1 MKRTR
6 HRIIKM
12 AKFIFKM
19 ESILSVKTKLEDQAK
34 AEYGIET
41 MRLREEEH
49 KLMLLENRKSGFE
62 QQLFEAV
69 SDRLVI
75 LSIKRLEDSVENLK
89 YNIKLQI
96 IVIRKQ
102 EERVAQARA
111 KLDNAMKE
119 RKIYEKLKEKAFEE
133 FKAEV
138 NAQEQKEIDQL
149 VSFRF
154 RSAGESED

>member
-1 MKRTR
+1 
-6 HRIIKM
+6 M

-49 KLMLLENRKSGFE
+49 KLTLLENRKSGFE

-96 IVIRKQ
+96 TAIRKQ

>member
-1 MKRTR
+1 
-6 HRIIKM
+6 M

-41 MRLREEEH
+41 MKLREEEH
-49 KLMLLENRKSGFE
+49 KLTLLENRKSGFE

-102 EERVAQARA
+102 EERVALARA

>member
-1 MKRTR
+1 
-6 HRIIKM
+6 
-12 AKFIFKM
+12 M

-49 KLMLLENRKSGFE
+49 KLTLLENRKRGFE

>member
-1 MKRTR
+1 
-6 HRIIKM
+6 M

-41 MRLREEEH
+41 MKLREEEH

-133 FKAEV
+133 FKAEI

>member
-1 MKRTR
+1 
-6 HRIIKM
+6 M

-41 MRLREEEH
+41 MKLREEEH

-119 RKIYEKLKEKAFEE
+119 RKIYEKLKEKAFEQ
-133 FKAEV
+133 FKAEL

>member
-1 MKRTR
+1 
-6 HRIIKM
+6 M

-154 RSAGESED
+154 RSAGERED

>member
-1 MKRTR
+1 
-6 HRIIKM
+6 M

-75 LSIKRLEDSVENLK
+75 LSIK
-89 YNIKLQI
+89 
-96 IVIRKQ
+96 
-102 EERVAQARA
+102 
-111 KLDNAMKE
+111 
-119 RKIYEKLKEKAFEE
+119 
-133 FKAEV
+133 
-138 NAQEQKEIDQL
+138 
-149 VSFRF
+149 
-154 RSAGESED
+154 

>member
-1 MKRTR
+1 
-6 HRIIKM
+6 M

-41 MRLREEEH
+41 MKLREEEH
-49 KLMLLENRKSGFE
+49 KLTLLENRKSGFE

-133 FKAEV
+133 FKTEV

-154 RSAGESED
+154 RSARESED

>member
-1 MKRTR
+1 
-6 HRIIKM
+6 M

-41 MRLREEEH
+41 MKLREEEH
-49 KLMLLENRKSGFE
+49 KLTLLENRKSGFE

-154 RSAGESED
+154 LSAGESED

>member
-1 MKRTR
+1 
-6 HRIIKM
+6 M

-49 KLMLLENRKSGFE
+49 KLTLLENRKRGFE

>member
-1 MKRTR
+1 
-6 HRIIKM
+6 M
-12 AKFIFKM
+12 AKFIFKL
-19 ESILSVKTKLEDQAK
+19 ESILSIKTKLEDQAK

-41 MRLREEEH
+41 MKLREEEH
-49 KLMLLENRKSGFE
+49 KLTLLENRKSGFE

-119 RKIYEKLKEKAFEE
+119 RKTYEKLKEKAFEQ
-133 FKAEV
+133 FKMEIE
-138 NAQEQKEIDQL
+138 AQERKEIDEL

-154 RSAGESED
+154 RSAQESEE

>member
-1 MKRTR
+1 
-6 HRIIKM
+6 M

-69 SDRLVI
+69 SDRMVI

>member
-1 MKRTR
+1 
-6 HRIIKM
+6 M

-41 MRLREEEH
+41 MKLRKEEH
-49 KLMLLENRKSGFE
+49 KLTLLENRKSGFE

>member
-1 MKRTR
+1 
-6 HRIIKM
+6 M

-41 MRLREEEH
+41 MKLREEEH
-49 KLMLLENRKSGFE
+49 KLKLLENRKSGFE
-62 QQLFEAV
+62 RQLFEAV
-69 SDRLVI
+69 SGRLVI

>member
-1 MKRTR
+1 
-6 HRIIKM
+6 M

-41 MRLREEEH
+41 MKLREEEH
-49 KLMLLENRKSGFE
+49 KLTLLENRKSGFE

-138 NAQEQKEIDQL
+138 NKD
-149 VSFRF
+149 VP
-154 RSAGESED
+154 G

>member
-1 MKRTR
+1 
-6 HRIIKM
+6 
-12 AKFIFKM
+12 M

-111 KLDNAMKE
+111 KLDNAMKV

>member
-1 MKRTR
+1 
-6 HRIIKM
+6 M

-75 LSIKRLEDSVENLK
+75 LEI
-89 YNIKLQI
+89 YG
-96 IVIRKQ
+96 
-102 EERVAQARA
+102 
-111 KLDNAMKE
+111 
-119 RKIYEKLKEKAFEE
+119 YEKLKEKAFEE

>member
-1 MKRTR
+1 
-6 HRIIKM
+6 M

-19 ESILSVKTKLEDQAK
+19 ESILSIKTKLEDQAK
-34 AEYGIET
+34 AEYGIEV
-41 MRLREEEH
+41 MKLREEEH
-49 KLMLLENRKSGFE
+49 KLMLLEKRKHGFE
-62 QQLFEAV
+62 QQLLEAENG
-69 SDRLVI
+69 RLVI

-96 IVIRKQ
+96 VVIRQQ
-102 EERVAQARA
+102 EGRVAKARA

-133 FKAEV
+133 FKAEI
-138 NAQEQKEIDQL
+138 NAAEQKEIDQL

>member
-1 MKRTR
+1 
-6 HRIIKM
+6 M

-41 MRLREEEH
+41 MKLREEEH
-49 KLMLLENRKSGFE
+49 KLTLLENRKSGFE

-96 IVIRKQ
+96 VVIRQQ
-102 EERVAQARA
+102 EGRVAKARA

-133 FKAEV
+133 FKAEI
-138 NAQEQKEIDQL
+138 NAAEQKEIDQL

>member
-1 MKRTR
+1 
-6 HRIIKM
+6 
-12 AKFIFKM
+12 
-19 ESILSVKTKLEDQAK
+19 
-34 AEYGIET
+34 

-154 RSAGESED
+154 RSAGESGNHEARL

>member
-1 MKRTR
+1 
-6 HRIIKM
+6 M

-19 ESILSVKTKLEDQAK
+19 ESILSIKTKLEDQAK
-34 AEYGIET
+34 AEYGIEV
-41 MRLREEEH
+41 MKLREEEH
-49 KLMLLENRKSGFE
+49 KLVLLENRRRGFE

-96 IVIRKQ
+96 VVIRQQ
-102 EERVAQARA
+102 EERVAKARA

-133 FKAEV
+133 FKAEI

>member
-1 MKRTR
+1 
-6 HRIIKM
+6 
-12 AKFIFKM
+12 M

-41 MRLREEEH
+41 MKLREEEH
-49 KLMLLENRKSGFE
+49 KLKLLENRKSGFE
-62 QQLFEAV
+62 RQLFEAV
-69 SDRLVI
+69 SGRLVI

>member
-1 MKRTR
+1 
-6 HRIIKM
+6 M

-19 ESILSVKTKLEDQAK
+19 ESILSIKTKLEDQAK
-34 AEYGIET
+34 AEYGME
-41 MRLREEEH
+41 MMQLREEEH
-49 KLMLLENRKSGFE
+49 KLVLLENRRRGFE
-62 QQLFEAV
+62 QQLLEAV
-69 SDRLVI
+69 NGRLVI
-75 LSIKRLEDSVENLK
+75 LSIRRLEDSVENLK

-96 IVIRKQ
+96 VVIRQQ
-102 EERVAQARA
+102 EERVAKARA

-119 RKIYEKLKEKAFEE
+119 RKIYEKLKEKAFEQ
-133 FKAEV
+133 FKAEL